1 MFNLISLHIDVKSQF
16 LEAKSYSWKKRI
28 YFSNTSVSFIVSC
41 IKTVSAVG
49 GGSSYFMSRLE
60 GGAKLCYALARTDPR
75 EIIDP
80 LKGKPERVSAAVPT
94 NKDFKY

>member
-1 MFNLISLHIDVKSQF
+1 M
-16 LEAKSYSWKKRI
+16 
-28 YFSNTSVSFIVSC
+28 SFIVSC
-41 IKTVSAVG
+41 IKTVSAVE

-60 GGAKLCYALARTDPR
+60 GGATLCYALARTDPR

-80 LKGKPERVSAAVPT
+80 LKGKPEIVSAAVPT

>member
-16 LEAKSYSWKKRI
+16 LEAKRLLKRI
-28 YFSNTSVSFIVSC
+28 YFCNTSVSFIVSC

-80 LKGKPERVSAAVPT
+80 LKGKPEIVSAAVPT